1 MNTMASH
8 PDLQYLCASNGDDFT
23 SVMTINQTE
32 KVKEN
37 SNINLNLFVISPKSH
52 AGGEQLRMTGG
63 NVSGE
68 SLKNNIQPRKNMP
81 TMTDY
86 MNLQAERITLKKEK
100 AALTDRLKKMED
112 GGVKANPVRGRNNL
126 KKSNWEHED
135 YMNADNIN
143 KYCQLTI
150 YPHFKILPV
159 GWDRYCENNSKTLC
173 CKVMDIIRVPDGM
186 KKEWYWFDKVVPI
199 MNKKFI
205 DMRSNTRGACRKQ
218 YMSEI

>member
-86 MNLQAERITLKKEK
+86 MNLQ
-100 AALTDRLKKMED
+100 D